1 MTRSTALLDRR
12 LGGAPVTSGGALPR
26 LLPPGA
32 GDGSETLDQHIARC
46 GPTPHVEDESSR
58 ESLLVEIDRACLI
71 GRGGARFPTARKLR
85 AVAAMLRT
93 PVVVA
98 NGTEG
103 EPASAKD
110 RVLLARAP
118 NLVLDGAALAA
129 ELVGAPE
136 VILVVH
142 PAVREVVDAAARER
156 RHTGHDRVR
165 LRIVTAAERF
175 VAGEASA
182 VVSWI
187 ERGVPAPR
195 VTPPRLAERGLAGRP
210 TLVQNVETLAHL
222 ALIARRGADWYRA
235 VGTDEEPGSTL
246 VTVLGAVN
254 APGVYEVA
262 IGTPVRNVL
271 ALAGG
276 PAAALQALLF
286 GGYFGAWA
294 GADDVLDVPF
304 SAAGLGPSGASV
316 GAGLVA
322 AMPDDE
328 CGLVETARV
337 VRYLASQ
344 SAGQCGPCVFGL
356 PALAGELELLAAGAG
371 FESAR
376 LSRWLEQVDGRGA
389 CSHPDGAVRLI
400 RSALRAFRGEVARH
414 ADGYCCATGGGV
426 RILPVPEELAR

>member
-1 MTRSTALLDRR
+1 M
-12 LGGAPVTSGGALPR
+12 GARAFLPR
-26 LLPPGA
+26 
-32 GDGSETLDQHIARC
+32 
-46 GPTPHVEDESSR
+46 
-58 ESLLVEIDRACLI
+58 
-71 GRGGARFPTARKLR
+71 RKLR

-222 ALIARRGADWYRA
+222 ALIAWRGADWYRA

-276 PAAALQALLF
+276 PAAASRKRCSSAGTSARGQEPTTCSTCRFPRQAS
-286 GGYFGAWA
+286 GRRVPAWA
-294 GADDVLDVPF
+294 
-304 SAAGLGPSGASV
+304 LGSWPRCPTTSV
-316 GAGLVA
+316 GSSRPQGWCATSLRSQ
-322 AMPDDE
+322 PDSVDRA
-328 CGLVETARV
+328 CSDFPL
-337 VRYLASQ
+337 
-344 SAGQCGPCVFGL
+344 
-356 PALAGELELLAAGAG
+356 LAGELELLAAGAG

-400 RSALRAFRGEVARH
+400 RAHCAPFEAKVARH